1 MSPDV
6 HSPPAPEAGRRGGPG
21 PSMQILIGLGAGLAV
36 GLVVGERAAVLRPV
50 ADVYIRLMQMTV
62 LPYLVLTLVGG
73 LGRLDAAT
81 ARRLGARALL
91 WMAVVA
97 GIGLA
102 ITGLM
107 PLAFPRLE
115 SASFYSDAL
124 IEPRQPFALGEIYVP
139 ANPFQAL
146 ANAVVPGIV
155 LFSLALGIAL
165 IGVAG
170 KEPLLASLRA
180 AENAVVAVTRFVLRL
195 TPYGVFAISAA
206 VAGTIDF
213 DALARL
219 EVYFVAFA
227 AAALLLAF
235 VVLPLVVAA
244 LTPFGVREVLSLGR
258 DAMITA
264 FVASSTFIVLP
275 MVIERVKAALA
286 ARAMDSA
293 DAETGVD
300 VVVPL
305 SFIVPNA
312 GKLLTLLF
320 VPYAMWL
327 SGMPIHAVDLL
338 TLVGAGVPSYFAKAQ
353 VALPFLLDLVGA
365 PHDLF
370 QLYIPSSIVTGKFD
384 SMVSVMSLIA
394 VALLTAS
401 ALSGQLRWQPAH
413 GAPKLALAVGTTAA
427 TVLAVRLVL
436 AATVDT
442 SYHKDEQ
449 LRSMHLSRSPV
460 PALVLAEAPPPD
472 GTPGSTAL
480 ERIRGR
486 GVLRV
491 GIVPDRAPFSFVNAR
506 GELVGMDIELAEAL
520 ARDFGLERVEFV
532 PAEFDHMRR
541 LVAEGRIDLGMG
553 MPYVG
558 AALRDVSYSAAY
570 LDGTLGLLVPDAD
583 RDRFASV
590 DMLRGRVPLTIGLAY
605 ATPGIEGLIRASMPG
620 VNLRFVA
627 LASPA
632 DWISGKAPG
641 VDAVA
646 LLAETGAAWSILHP
660 AYSVVVPKPDPVEV
674 PVGIAM
680 RRGDRDLHDL
690 VDDWLVVMRSTGEL
704 RRAREYWVL
713 GRGAQPKRPRWS
725 VMDDLFGS
733 ADPPATPAQAK
744 R

>member
-1 MSPDV
+1 
-6 HSPPAPEAGRRGGPG
+6 
-21 PSMQILIGLGAGLAV
+21 MQILIGLGAGIAL
-36 GLVVGERAAVLRPV
+36 GLFVGERAAVLQPV
-50 ADVYIRLMQMTV
+50 ADVYIRMMQMTV

-107 PLAFPRLE
+107 PLAFPSLE

-124 IEPRQPFALGEIYVP
+124 IEPRQPFALGEIFVP

-155 LFSLALGIAL
+155 LFSVALGIAL

-213 DALARL
+213 HVLARL
-219 EVYFVAFA
+219 EVYFITFA

-235 VVLPLVVAA
+235 VVLPFVVAA
-244 LTPFGVREVLSLGR
+244 LTPLGVREVLSLGV

-264 FVASSTFIVLP
+264 FVASSAFIVLP
-275 MVIERVKAALA
+275 MVVERVKAALA
-286 ARAMDSA
+286 ARHMDSPEA
-293 DAETGVD
+293 GTAVD

-305 SFIVPNA
+305 AFIVPNA

-327 SGMPIHAVDLL
+327 AGMPIRAADVVA
-338 TLVGAGVPSYFAKAQ
+338 LVGAGVPSYFAKAQ

-370 QLYIPSSIVTGKFD
+370 QLYIPSAIVTGKFD
-384 SMVSVMSLIA
+384 SMVSVMSLLA
-394 VALLTAS
+394 VALLTAA
-401 ALSGQLRWQPAH
+401 ALSGQLRWQP
-413 GAPKLALAVGTTAA
+413 GRTLPRLALALGATAA

-436 AATVDT
+436 GATIDT

-472 GTPGSTAL
+472 GTPGTAL
-480 ERIRGR
+480 ERIRAR

-491 GIVPDRAPFSFVNAR
+491 GFVPDRVPFSFVNAR
-506 GELVGMDIELAEAL
+506 GDLVGMDIELAEAL
-520 ARDFGLERVEFV
+520 ARDLGLERVEFV
-532 PAEFDHMRR
+532 PADFERMRQ
-541 LVAEGRIDLGMG
+541 LVAERRIDLGMG
-553 MPYVG
+553 MPYAG
-558 AALRDVSYSAAY
+558 AALRDVSFSAPY
-570 LDGTLGLLVPDAD
+570 LDGTLGLLVRDAD
-583 RDRFASV
+583 RDRFAAV
-590 DMLRGRVPLTIGLAY
+590 ERLRDRRPVTIGLVY
-605 ATPGIEGLIRASMPG
+605 AAPGIEDLIRASMPG
-620 VNLRFVA
+620 VNLRIAA

-632 DWISGKAPG
+632 DWIEGRAPG

-646 LLAETGAAWSILHP
+646 MLAETGAAWSILHP
-660 AYSVVVPKPDPVEV
+660 AHSVVVPRPNPVEV
-674 PVGIAM
+674 PVGIAL
-680 RRGDRDLHDL
+680 RRGDRDLHDF
-690 VDDWLVVMRSTGEL
+690 VDDWLVVMRSTGAL
-704 RRAREYWVL
+704 RQAREYWVL
-713 GRGAQPKRPRWS
+713 GRGAEPRRPRWS
-725 VMDDLFGS
+725 VLDDLLGAGGRHAAPAPGS
-733 ADPPATPAQAK
+733 